1 LKVITSPILRH
12 TLKYVILLGIG
23 LLLLWLAFKGQDLK
37 EILHEILHAR
47 PLYVMLSVLCGF
59 VAFVLRAYRWNL
71 LIEPLGF
78 QPRLLH
84 ASWALAIGYM
94 ANIAIPRM
102 GEISRCITLN
112 RTDRIPID
120 RLFGTVITERIIDVI
135 VLVLSALL
143 VAFLQAGLMDHLLHR
158 HVLNRSDEP
167 GQFLI
172 SLLILAVVALLIS
185 LWLLFSGTSLSVRL
199 KEKIIL
205 MIRGLLDGLL
215 SVLKVRNKLMFI
227 IHTLLIWML
236 YYFSTYLCFFALD
249 ATAHLGWHEGL
260 FILVAG
266 GLAMLVPVQGGIGAY
281 HYIVS
286 QALLLVGIQ
295 QQDSLAYATLIHASQ
310 MFMFILLGFIS
321 LLMLLLRK

>member
-1 LKVITSPILRH
+1 MITSAYLRH
-12 TLKYVILLGIG
+12 TLKYIILLGIA

-37 EILHEILHAR
+37 KILHEMLQAR

-59 VAFVLRAYRWNL
+59 VAFVLRAYRWNM
-71 LIEPLGF
+71 LIKPLGF

-84 ASWALAIGYM
+84 SSWALAIGYM

-135 VLVLSALL
+135 VLALSTLL
-143 VAFLQAGLMDHLLHR
+143 VAILQFGLLDDFFQQHIL
-158 HVLNRSDEP
+158 VRSDNS

-172 SLLILAVVALLIS
+172 SLLVLALVALLVS

-215 SVLKVRNKLMFI
+215 SFLKVNNKLMFI
-227 IHTLLIWML
+227 IHTLLIWIL
-236 YYFSTYLCFFALD
+236 YYFSTYLCFFALN
-249 ATAHLGWHEGL
+249 ATSHLGWLEGL

-286 QALLLVGIQ
+286 QALLLFGIKE
-295 QQDSLAYATLIHASQ
+295 QDSLAYATLIHASQ
-310 MFMFILLGFIS
+310 MFMFIVLGFIS